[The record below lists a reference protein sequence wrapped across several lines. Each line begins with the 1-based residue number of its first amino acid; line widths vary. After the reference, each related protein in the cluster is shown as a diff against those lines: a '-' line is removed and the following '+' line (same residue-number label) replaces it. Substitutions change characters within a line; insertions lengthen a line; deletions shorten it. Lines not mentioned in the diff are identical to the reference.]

1 MRFTIEQ
8 TLRRFFRDTAPDRL
22 ERTWRCPDERNL
34 AAFFDGTLAGRER
47 ERMEA
52 HLARCVCCREQSA
65 LLARLSDAPL
75 PESVPGDWLTR
86 ARGLVQAQRK
96 GDTRRYWRWAAV
108 AAATACI
115 LFVAVVVTRRPVRR
129 DVSTTPPG
137 TPSASDMRGIAAPSF
152 SPRLTSPTPGAVL
165 DGRDLEFRW
174 TPVPRAVQYRVSVLT
189 ADGDIVW
196 QQDSECSSAKL
207 PADVRLTPGRRYFVW
222 IRATL
227 RDGNSARSQAVPFSV
242 VGER

>member
-8 TLRRFFRDTAPDRL
+8 ILRRFFRGTAPECL
-22 ERTWRCPDERNL
+22 ERTWRCPDEREV

-52 HLARCVCCREQSA
+52 HLARCVSCREQIA

-75 PESVPGDWLTR
+75 PESVPDDWLTR
-86 ARGLVQAQRK
+86 ARGLVQAPRK
-96 GDTRRYWRWAAV
+96 RDSRRYWRWAVV

-129 DVSTTPPG
+129 EVS
-137 TPSASDMRGIAAPSF
+137 TPSASGMRGIAAPSS
-152 SPRLTSPTPGAVL
+152 SPRLISPTPGAIL

-174 TPVPRAVQYRVSVLT
+174 TPVPGAVQYRVSVLT

-196 QQDSECSSAKL
+196 QQDSEGSSAKL
-207 PADVRLTPGRRYFVW
+207 PADVRLKAGQKYFVW
-222 IRATL
+222 IRASL
-227 RDGNSARSQAVPFSV
+227 RDGNSARSQAVRFSV
-242 VGER
+242 VGAK